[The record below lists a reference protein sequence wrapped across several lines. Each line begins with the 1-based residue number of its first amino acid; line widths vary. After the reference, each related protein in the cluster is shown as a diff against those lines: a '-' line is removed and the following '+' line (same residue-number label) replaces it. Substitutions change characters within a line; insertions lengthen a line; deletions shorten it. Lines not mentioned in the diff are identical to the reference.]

1 MVTDHLVKIEI
12 KLAVDFFQSLILK
25 LTHFDLL
32 IKVALLFFVINAEGF
47 FPSVRSLQEGIKA
60 L

>member
-12 KLAVDFFQSLILK
+12 KLAVDFVQSLILK

-32 IKVALLFFVINAEGF
+32 IEVALLFIVINAEGF

>member
-1 MVTDHLVKIEI
+1 MVTDHLVKIEV

-32 IKVALLFFVINAEGF
+32 IKVAILFIVINAEGF
-47 FPSVRSLQEGIKA
+47 FPFVRSLQEGIKA

>member
-32 IKVALLFFVINAEGF
+32 IEVALLFFVINTEGF
-47 FPSVRSLQEGIKA
+47 FPFVRSLQEGIQA